1 MLDLF
6 NSDIHGLEVGADDKG
21 CACSSLNVLNGELGM
36 DLNKLDA
43 LVGNV
48 HNTHFGDDHI
58 DAVNSGKRKCAFL
71 KDLVVALCGM
81 LHGNDNLV
89 SADNQVH
96 SAAHTAPLTPVIPE
110 TP

>member
-1 MLDLF
+1 MLELF
-6 NSDIHGLEVGADDKG
+6 NSDIHGLEVGADDKS
-21 CACSSLNVLNGELGM
+21 CAGSFLNLLNGELGM
-36 DLNKLDA
+36 DLNQLDA
-43 LVGNV
+43 LVGDI

-58 DAVNSGKRKCAFL
+58 NAADSGEGEGAFL

-81 LHGNDNLV
+81 LHSNDNLV
-89 SADNQVH
+89 SANNQVH